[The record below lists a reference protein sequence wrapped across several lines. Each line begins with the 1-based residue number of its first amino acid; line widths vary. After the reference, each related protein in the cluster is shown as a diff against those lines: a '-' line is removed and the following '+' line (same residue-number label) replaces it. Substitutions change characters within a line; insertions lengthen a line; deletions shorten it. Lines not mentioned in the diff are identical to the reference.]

1 LIFLRIRTPKE
12 KILIQKLKYHKER
25 VLSHY
30 FKMKVNQWIPLL
42 KTMKFDYI
50 TNVPS
55 HKASEM
61 FRDYSSIESL
71 QNCLSKKLSKQIQVL
86 LEKHSPV
93 FQSGLG
99 LQERYYNA
107 GISFKI
113 KKEWENNLKGNI
125 LILDDVFTTGATIN
139 EVSRILKL
147 NGASKVWCLVSLKG
161 DDRDA
166 TKQA

>member
-1 LIFLRIRTPKE
+1 
-12 KILIQKLKYHKER
+12 
-25 VLSHY
+25 
-30 FKMKVNQWIPLL
+30 
-42 KTMKFDYI
+42 
-50 TNVPS
+50 
-55 HKASEM
+55 M